1 MNTLVTFEAEPAAV
15 CRLPAA
21 QAEIGEG
28 QAAASVEIQRLR
40 AGDVCLVC
48 RAGRMDYDGLL
59 NLVCDRCGAHGGVG
73 GCFT

>member
-1 MNTLVTFEAEPAAV
+1 MNTWMTFEAEPAAV
-15 CRLPAA
+15 YRLPAE
-21 QAEIGEG
+21 QAEAGER
-28 QAAASVEIQRLR
+28 QAVAAAEIQRLR
-40 AGDVCLVC
+40 ADDVCPAC